1 MKKLLE
7 AAWGLIA
14 NANEGDWDK
23 ATLEWKEAAE
33 KWRDEYFK
41 EITMSK
47 ETMEETTMEDR
58 LCTACSKFTDKYEPM
73 SGSMRYQDFSWVS
86 QFLREDIKAFI
97 NSELQRRDDEI
108 VEMVAELREECTQDC
123 TKQDNCIHSWC
134 WSTGYK
140 ALATE
145 IINSIKER

>member
-23 ATLEWKEAAE
+23 ATLEWKEAEE

-47 ETMEETTMEDR
+47 ETMEERFDKEFKEGDR
-58 LCTACSKFTDKYEPM
+58 NSVHC
-73 SGSMRYQDFSWVS
+73 
-86 QFLREDIKAFI
+86 KAHDVYATPGEIIRFI
-97 NSELQRRDDEI
+97 NLELQRERNEI
-108 VEMVAELREECTQDC
+108 VEMLDEVVDKHTTGVDDGTEARKVLKGCPDELRAD
-123 TKQDNCIHSWC
+123 II
-134 WSTGYK
+134 K
-140 ALATE
+140 A
-145 IINSIKER
+145 IKER

>member
-23 ATLEWKEAAE
+23 ATLEWKEAEE

-47 ETMEETTMEDR
+47 ETMEERFDKEFKEGDR
-58 LCTACSKFTDKYEPM
+58 NSVHC
-73 SGSMRYQDFSWVS
+73 
-86 QFLREDIKAFI
+86 KAHDVYATPGEIIRFI